1 MYCLLKDIT
10 EDFEPDLH
18 DDGSARAPAMRTFF
32 TFDALQKVT
41 VALRLMRHAIDVLHS
56 SWAEHTRCTPLTPT
70 DSVSAGLVRLM
81 NGSRSLYASCV
92 QLVYADNVFR
102 NGPEITAPRTDH
114 FGIVTRCNPLLEYNI
129 LIGGISTTSVEALKS
144 VSDEDLLFSCGY
156 YVVGSK
162 SGSNI
167 LSFNQ
172 ATVERDLLND
182 IHNAAGTAIQEI
194 ETQLATMRSI
204 AGEPMTVGAIVDI
217 WRRVSDEIHSHSPLP
232 FGVEP
237 GENYRIGL

>member
-10 EDFEPDLH
+10 ADFEPDLR

-32 TFDALQKVT
+32 TFDALQKAV
-41 VALRLMRHAIDVLHS
+41 VALRLMRHGIDVLHS
-56 SWAEHTRCTPLTPT
+56 SWADHTRCTPLTPT
-70 DSVSAGLVRLM
+70 DSVSAGLTRLM
-81 NGSRSLYASCV
+81 NGSRSLYASCA
-92 QLVYADNVFR
+92 QLVYAHNVFL
-102 NGPEITAPRTDH
+102 NGPKVTAPRTDH
-114 FGIVTRCNPLLEYNI
+114 FEIVSRCNPLLEYNI
-129 LIGGISTTSVEALKS
+129 LIGGISTTSVDALKT
-144 VSDEDLLFSCGY
+144 VTDDDLLFACGY
-156 YVVGSK
+156 FVVGSK

-172 ATVERDLLND
+172 ATVERDLLNE

-194 ETQLATMRSI
+194 EAKLAMMGPV
-204 AGEPMTVGAIVDI
+204 ADAPMTVGAIVDI
-217 WRRVSDEIHSHSPLP
+217 WRRVSGEIHAHSPLP